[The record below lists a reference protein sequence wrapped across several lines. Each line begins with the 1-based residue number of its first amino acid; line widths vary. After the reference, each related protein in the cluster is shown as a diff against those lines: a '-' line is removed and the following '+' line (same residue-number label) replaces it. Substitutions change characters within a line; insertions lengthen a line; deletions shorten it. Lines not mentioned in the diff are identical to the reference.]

1 MNRLFYL
8 PFCLLVLSAM
18 ALILYADRWLESSA
32 ETNEAGEFGRRES
45 GKEANEDFLLIR
57 AYPDA
62 YIDPAAFGAVVN
74 KALAAAHNAVREE
87 ESWIVEGP
95 GNIGGR
101 INCSAIDPV
110 NPNTMFVGNAS
121 GGIFKTTDGG
131 LNWTPVFDAQPYLA
145 IGAITIDPSDHQ
157 TVWAGTGDLNISGYP
172 FIGDGIYKS
181 IDGGLTWTH
190 MGLTAQCIVAKIIVD
205 PTNSAIIYAAAMGI
219 PFFESADRGLYKST
233 DGGLTWNQVL
243 FVDEDAGIIDV
254 VMSPADPLTLY
265 AASWNRIR
273 NNQSTVVYGPD
284 AHIYKSTNGGNTWS
298 VLTNGLPA
306 FNTCRIGLAIS
317 QQNPSKLYAMI
328 VDTTLVLQGVYK
340 TVNAGSSWSNV
351 TGNFD
356 NGVFGTQG
364 WYFGKIYV
372 NPANDNQIYVPG
384 VDLQKS
390 SDGGNNWSTATPP
403 WWTYEVHADGHYM
416 DFVNEN
422 TFYYCTDGGMYKT
435 TDNCAT
441 WSDAEDIPN
450 TQFYHVAYNPFQAD
464 QVFGGAQDNGTTG
477 GSALGI
483 NGWERIYGGDGF
495 KPVYDPV
502 NSNLFYVET
511 QNGGLAYTNNG
522 GLSFDDFTN
531 GIDWNDRVSWDM
543 PYIISPV
550 NHTVFYCGTY
560 RVYKRNGAPN
570 GSWSPVSPDLTDGV
584 VYGDRFHVITTI
596 AQSSLNENFLYA
608 GTSDGNVWYS
618 QDGSNWVNVTSG
630 LPERYVTSIFASP
643 GDTTGVYVTHSG
655 YKNNDFIPHIHKS
668 VNNGQNWTD
677 ISGDLPQW
685 AINDV
690 WVMPGNEATI
700 FVATDGGVYY
710 TENGGVNWN
719 RLGNN
724 MPLIAVYDI
733 EFNPV
738 SNRLIAGT
746 FARSIWTIDI
756 SKLTGIQAPAP
767 ANNQVAVYPNP
778 VTDYLTLDL
787 NNSLVSSIVIY
798 NTKGEVVFS
807 RENIHPRPK
816 PEIPVVDL
824 PAGIYYFQLKGQ
836 DQAYS
841 GKFVK
846 M

>member
-32 ETNEAGEFGRRES
+32 ETNEAGEFGRRET

-372 NPANDNQIYVPG
+372 NPANDNQIYIPG

-483 NGWERIYGGDGF
+483 NEWERIYGGDGF
-495 KPVYDPV
+495 KPVYDPF

-668 VNNGQNWTD
+668 VNNGQSWTD

-767 ANNQVAVYPNP
+767 ANNQVTVYPNP

-787 NNSLVSSIVIY
+787 NNSLMSSIVIY